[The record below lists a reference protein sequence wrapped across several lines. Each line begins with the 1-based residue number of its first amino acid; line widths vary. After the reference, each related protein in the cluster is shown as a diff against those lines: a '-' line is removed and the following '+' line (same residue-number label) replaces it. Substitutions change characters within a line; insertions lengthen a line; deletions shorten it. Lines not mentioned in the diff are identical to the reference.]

1 MTWFLRRFGRVAIPA
16 AALALQP
23 WPAAAHFHETQAPVA
38 PIMLLFALVVLAAA
52 AYLWMLRKAAIFR
65 DAMASVSRPRQ
76 VVDPEGKTFYA
87 TPAFRELL
95 GDDTRP
101 TPDCLAEQAAD
112 EEARQ
117 QVELLARNAKS
128 GISGYAEIRVRPR
141 GEGSAVEWRYVAAY
155 PIEKWPGYVYWLVD
169 DVRPKRQMDELI
181 LGEQRRFLDLL
192 QDTPLGFYSLDG
204 EGRFLFVNQRL
215 ADWLG
220 RSREALQ
227 SGKLKLHHI
236 LAPPPPPGTAPSDAL
251 GGGEDQ
257 GDIVLKAADGGTF
270 RAAVAQETERDE
282 TGEVQHS
289 RAVVRHLTEESSLSG
304 ALAQAQRRFD
314 HFFGHAPVGV
324 ALVDAEGQ
332 VIECNKV
339 VRGLTGRDDGVPA
352 GTDLLEL
359 IHEESRAAVEELLAR
374 AAEADGATG
383 ASAPVEARLAGEGET
398 VCALFLNRVE
408 AEEGGAFEYIV
419 HFIDTTEQRSLEA
432 QFVQSQKMQA
442 VGQLAGGIAH
452 DFNNLL
458 TAMIGFSDLLLLRHR
473 PGDQSFADIMQ
484 IKQNAN
490 RAANLVRQLLAFSRQ
505 QTLQPKIVNIT
516 DILAELAHLLQR
528 LIGENIE
535 LKMVHGRDLGTIKA
549 DQGQLEQV
557 IINLAVNARDA
568 MFEGGT
574 LTIQTDN
581 VHLERDT
588 KRKGETMPA
597 GDYTRVQV
605 IDSGSGISRTNQDRI
620 FDPFFTTKEVGAG
633 TGLGLSTVYG
643 IVKQTGGFVF
653 VDSNL
658 GEGATFSILLPH
670 HAETQSEEAEREAAA
685 ELSRDLTGVG
695 TLLLVEDEDAVRA
708 FSARALRNK
717 GYNVLEA
724 RSGEAALEL
733 LSEQQDPIDLLITD
747 VVMPKIDGPTLVK
760 EVRGERPD
768 LKVIFIS
775 GYAEDAFRKRLD
787 QDAGIHFLPKPFSLK
802 QLAGKV
808 KEVMAEN
815 AA

>member
-516 DILAELAHLLQR
+516 DIGRVGTSSAATYRREHRAQDGPWPRPGHDQGRPGPARAGHHQFGGQRARRHVRRRHPDDPDGQRASRARHQAQGRDHAGWRLHPGPGDRQRQRHLAHESGPNLRPLLHHQGSRRRHRPGALDGLRHRQADRR
-528 LIGENIE
+528 LR
-535 LKMVHGRDLGTIKA
+535 LRR
-549 DQGQLEQV
+549 QQ
-557 IINLAVNARDA
+557 
-568 MFEGGT
+568 
-574 LTIQTDN
+574 
-581 VHLERDT
+581 
-588 KRKGETMPA
+588 
-597 GDYTRVQV
+597 
-605 IDSGSGISRTNQDRI
+605 SG
-620 FDPFFTTKEVGAG
+620 
-633 TGLGLSTVYG
+633 
-643 IVKQTGGFVF
+643 
-653 VDSNL
+653 
-658 GEGATFSILLPH
+658 
-670 HAETQSEEAEREAAA
+670 
-685 ELSRDLTGVG
+685 
-695 TLLLVEDEDAVRA
+695 
-708 FSARALRNK
+708 
-717 GYNVLEA
+717 
-724 RSGEAALEL
+724 
-733 LSEQQDPIDLLITD
+733 
-747 VVMPKIDGPTLVK
+747 
-760 EVRGERPD
+760 
-768 LKVIFIS
+768 
-775 GYAEDAFRKRLD
+775 
-787 QDAGIHFLPKPFSLK
+787 
-802 QLAGKV
+802 
-808 KEVMAEN
+808 
-815 AA
+815 